1 MPPGPA
7 DSSAPSPEP
16 GNGTESRGD
25 SPPVPR
31 RLRLGDSA
39 AVDSEALT
47 QSEVVDASELAP
59 GQTTER
65 PFDAPPNKRS
75 GGGAGRGSAGDLKP
89 PRLPSGSPNDPDRA
103 WQSDSSRRI
112 SQLGLVV
119 LLAVF
124 GLIGCGIAF
133 AFFVRSYLR
142 DTPAVVAQATGQ
154 PDPAKSTAASEPPAT
169 GEPESETENA
179 SPSTETPSA
188 VNASGPAESPDS
200 PPPADPLPAASTA
213 AAATESSKDEPPIT
227 PQVRPVDS
235 PASQEN
241 AVPPD
246 FMPEGIRPSEGGG
259 DPSVATDTTGSIDSL
274 PPGLRRFVPL
284 IDPSTASLGPPRVFD
299 TPPTIH
305 SIPMD
310 RAAEDLVEENPL
322 VPKVVPVD
330 IPKLM
335 GMRVAIQQ
343 REVPLAELT
352 LLVSQLTTVPV
363 ELELISL
370 DVAGIAVT
378 RPCETPSGW
387 MPIGQW
393 LDQTLA
399 PLGLVAEADENRLL
413 IRATTERL
421 QQACAAALVLDDFGP
436 DAEAVANWVRPVIG
450 PLTGPVIGPAVDAM
464 LEPPTIAADA
474 EAAEEL
480 EAAPVDPAL
489 EDAWNYI
496 REEQRI
502 ALPADRSAWIRAVLV
517 VEAARLARGIPP
529 RLERWRTARWVGSWD
544 LDAQAVAD
552 DEAGRPHR
560 VRDWPAVVGPPSGAT
575 TASPRALAG
584 LLREFAAEHQ
594 IAITVAWMDALRHQI
609 TPGDLVMPL
618 MDGLPVGEVLDDLI
632 GEAGLQARDAGGSV
646 WWVGSDANYDRY
658 EVVTWLHAPEE
669 MAPLVLAR
677 LATSLGLPDATA
689 LNAAAS
695 GDILLIRVPR
705 FVARQLFRFSGQ

>member
-1 MPPGPA
+1 MILPPGPA
-7 DSSAPSPEP
+7 DSSAPSPKPGSSTEP
-16 GNGTESRGD
+16 RGD
-25 SPPVPR
+25 SPTGRR
-31 RLRLGDSA
+31 RLRLGDST

-47 QSEVVDASELAP
+47 QSEVVDAGELAP
-59 GQTTER
+59 GQTAER

-75 GGGAGRGSAGDLKP
+75 GGGRGSSGDLEP
-89 PRLPSGSPNDPDRA
+89 PRLPTASATDPDRA

-142 DTPAVVAQATGQ
+142 DTPTVVAQATGQ
-154 PDPAKSTAASEPPAT
+154 PDPVESIAAPEPPAT
-169 GEPESETENA
+169 GEPESESENA
-179 SPSTETPSA
+179 TPSVETP
-188 VNASGPAESPDS
+188 AEDDSPDLTGSPDS

-213 AAATESSKDEPPIT
+213 ATAESSKNEPPIT

-235 PASQEN
+235 PANPGN
-241 AVPPD
+241 ALISD
-246 FMPEGIRPSEGGG
+246 FMPEVTRPIDAGG
-259 DPSVATDTTGSIDSL
+259 DPSAATDTPGSIDAL
-274 PPGLRRFVPL
+274 PPGLRRFIPL
-284 IDPSTASLGPPRVFD
+284 TDPSTAGLGPPRVFD

-305 SIPMD
+305 SIPME

-322 VPKVVPVD
+322 VPKVVPLD

-343 REVPLAELT
+343 QDVPLAELT

-399 PLGLVAEADENRLL
+399 PLGLVAEPDENRLL
-413 IRATTERL
+413 IRATTQRL
-421 QQACAAALVLDDFGP
+421 QRACASALVLDDFGP
-436 DAEAVANWVRPVIG
+436 DAESVANWVRPVIG
-450 PLTGPVIGPAVDAM
+450 PVVDAM
-464 LEPPTIAADA
+464 LEPPPVAADA

-480 EAAPVDPAL
+480 EVTPIDPAL
-489 EDAWNYI
+489 EDAWNYV

-544 LDAQAVAD
+544 LDAQAAAD
-552 DEAGRPHR
+552 DEAERPHR
-560 VRDWPAVVGPPSGAT
+560 LRDWPAVVGPPSGAT

-594 IAITVAWMDALRHQI
+594 IAITVAWMDALRHQV

-658 EVVTWLHAPEE
+658 EVITWLHTPEE

-695 GDILLIRVPR
+695 GDTLLIRVPR